1 MPTTCQAKHD
11 VTVHSPQQAH
21 PVPAS
26 AAQEAIFLVYQKS
39 LRRWTHDF
47 LFRSRKMGSK
57 LREAFEEDGFIE
69 HAVEPLSHWMCCM
82 SCGHA
87 EAERN
92 LEDGDLYVF
101 FTAQDTGGAVA
112 CGHLWLAYGC
122 VGGDEGDLEVAACLA
137 CDALDR
143 SGLEVDWSGDVAERI
158 CVTVGAEDKAWLQT
172 FLDADQAEAEAL
184 WEEEMEEEA
193 RTFRLSSLMTAWRR
207 GKFRMKIAA
216 KRIAEAV
223 VDHESRPGGV
233 LYKRARARFEEVQK

>member
-1 MPTTCQAKHD
+1 
-11 VTVHSPQQAH
+11 
-21 PVPAS
+21 
-26 AAQEAIFLVYQKS
+26 
-39 LRRWTHDF
+39 
-47 LFRSRKMGSK
+47 MGSK
-57 LREAFEEDGFIE
+57 LREAFEESGLLE

-87 EAERN
+87 EAARA

-101 FTAQDTGGAVA
+101 FTAQDTDGAVE

-122 VGGDEGDLEVAACLA
+122 VGGDDDDVEMAGCLA
-137 CDALDR
+137 CDALDQ

-207 GKFRMKIAA
+207 ARFARKVAG
-216 KRIAEAV
+216 KRIAEAFLEY
-223 VDHESRPGGV
+223 ESRPGPV
-233 LYKRARARFEEVQK
+233 LKIQFNDEV